1 MRAGTRVNV
10 EQASKRAMRGPTHLR
25 NGEGRTEGEASDAGT
40 SLDPPGWTLARMEGE
55 EGGNMGSPVGG
66 EARTE
71 PGPREGEAGPAGW
84 RRGS

>member
-1 MRAGTRVNV
+1 MGKAEDGGGSERRGHPFGPAGVV
-10 EQASKRAMRGPTHLR
+10 A
-25 NGEGRTEGEASDAGT
+25 
-40 SLDPPGWTLARMEGE
+40 LARMEGE